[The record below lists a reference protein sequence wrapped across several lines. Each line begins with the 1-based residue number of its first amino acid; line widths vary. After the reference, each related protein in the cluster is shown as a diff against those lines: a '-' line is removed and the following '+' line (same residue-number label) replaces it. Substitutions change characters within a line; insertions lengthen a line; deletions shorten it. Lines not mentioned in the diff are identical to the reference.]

1 MLDYHG
7 SFVEMKPNRP
17 LLVDRVSM
25 RLSGDTSPPTAPVG
39 HREIYAVVK
48 KIPKGSVATY
58 GQIAKL
64 VGHCTARM
72 VCYAMAAV
80 PKGSRV
86 PWQRVINAQGMISA
100 RSHGDG
106 DERQRVMLE
115 KEGVEFNANGKVDL
129 RIYGWRL

>member
-1 MLDYHG
+1 
-7 SFVEMKPNRP
+7 
-17 LLVDRVSM
+17 M
-25 RLSGDTSPPTAPVG
+25 RLSGNMPPRTAPFA

-72 VCYAMAAV
+72 VGYAMAAV
-80 PKGSRV
+80 PAGSRV
-86 PWQRVINAQGMISA
+86 PWQRVINAQGLISV

-106 DERQRVMLE
+106 DERQRAMLE

>member
-1 MLDYHG
+1 
-7 SFVEMKPNRP
+7 
-17 LLVDRVSM
+17 M
-25 RLSGDTSPPTAPVG
+25 RLSGNMPPRTAPVA
-39 HREIYAVVK
+39 HREIYSVVK

-64 VGHCTARM
+64 VGRCTARM
-72 VCYAMAAV
+72 VGYAMAAV
-80 PKGSRV
+80 PAGSRV

-115 KEGVEFNANGKVDL
+115 KEGVEFNAKGNVDL

>member
-1 MLDYHG
+1 
-7 SFVEMKPNRP
+7 MKPNRP
-17 LLVDRVSM
+17 LPGEPSSM
-25 RLSGDTSPPTAPVG
+25 RLSSHASPRTAPVG
-39 HREIYAVVK
+39 HREIYAAVK
-48 KIPKGSVATY
+48 RIPKGSVATY

-72 VCYAMAAV
+72 VGYAMAAV
-80 PKGSRV
+80 PAGSRV

-115 KEGVEFNANGKVDL
+115 KEGVEFNAKGRVDL
-129 RIYGWRL
+129 RIYGWRV